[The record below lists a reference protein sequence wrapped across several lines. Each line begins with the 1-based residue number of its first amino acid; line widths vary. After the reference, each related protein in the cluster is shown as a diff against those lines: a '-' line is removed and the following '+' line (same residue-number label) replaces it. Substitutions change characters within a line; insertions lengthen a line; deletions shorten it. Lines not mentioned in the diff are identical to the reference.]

1 MALVR
6 FKNSFPSFLDEFF
19 SGDVLSNSKGAFF
32 GNSLPAIN
40 IKENE
45 GDFQLEVAAPGMKK
59 EDFKIELENNVLGI
73 SSEIQEENVE
83 ENERYTRREFQY
95 SSFNRS
101 FTLPENVDAE
111 KIVANYKDGV
121 LNIEIP
127 KVKKEGKVSKL
138 IDIS

>member
-59 EDFKIELENNVLGI
+59 EDFKIKLENNVLGI

-95 SSFNRS
+95 SSFNR
-101 FTLPENVDAE
+101 
-111 KIVANYKDGV
+111 
-121 LNIEIP
+121 
-127 KVKKEGKVSKL
+127 
-138 IDIS
+138 